1 MIGYSL
7 RVFLCVIGLSFF
19 THHSALANTP
29 SRYIELE
36 DIKLQRK
43 PCQSGYEP
51 ISLSTAMMYQQ
62 RLAAKMGEWQ
72 LTNIEDGLIIMGP
85 GHKGNIKIAN
95 RLAYTSWCIESDKKN
110 TYQADVSLP
119 LTLKAPNRQKLEW
132 LMVNSK
138 EFYEPLAELAN
149 LLGYAW
155 SGGVDGR
162 QSGEDMVTSVYD
174 RGVYQ
179 IKSDAIGFGMPCN
192 GYRCDDRLVIDI
204 TNLSYQLLPST
215 VAQRDSTDEAQ
226 EILGVRRATVTN
238 ESDINQQYRVTFSYK
253 KQTSW
258 KFKSSINFEQ
268 AVSVKS
274 DFTLPF
280 IGESEVEVSFSAG
293 QSWGEENS
301 GAASELVTDTIV
313 VNVPPK
319 RRQEVLMTIYKTSKV
334 YPYKGQARVSYD
346 LGLYGFLSYS
356 GNADIEHP
364 INRPHKYYQ
373 WEIGRKTSGGN
384 NLGDQFE
391 NRNLPLQDHTWDWPW
406 VVNSF
411 GLPYAQA
418 VIDAIERPIVTEVG
432 GDLSLQSVYGADV
445 YYGETEDLESS
456 NRVRRS
462 LDNASEWKVINTFD
476 ALPYVNVEV
485 ERL

>member
-1 MIGYSL
+1 MRDYSL
-7 RVFLCVIGLSFF
+7 RVLLCVVPLILFI
-19 THHSALANTP
+19 HKNALANTP
-29 SRYIELE
+29 SRYIEIE
-36 DIKLQRK
+36 DIKLQRR
-43 PCQSGYEP
+43 PCLSGYEP

-62 RLAAKMGEWQ
+62 RLVDKMREWQ
-72 LTNIEDGLIIMGP
+72 LTNIENGLIIMGP

-95 RLAYTSWCIESDKKN
+95 QLAYESWCIESNKKN
-110 TYQADVSLP
+110 VYQADVSLP
-119 LTLKAPNRQKLEW
+119 LKLKAPNKQKLEW

-138 EFYEPLAELAN
+138 EFYEPLAQFAN

-162 QSGEDMVTSVYD
+162 QSGDDMVTSLYD
-174 RGVYQ
+174 RGVYH
-179 IKSDAIGFGMPCN
+179 IKSDAIGFGMPCY
-192 GYRCDDRLVIDI
+192 GYRCDDRLIIDI
-204 TNLSYQLLPST
+204 TNFSYQLLPNT
-215 VAQRDSTDEAQ
+215 VAQIDSTGEEQ

-238 ESDINQQYRVTFSYK
+238 ESEVNQQYRVTFSYK

-258 KFKSSINFEQ
+258 KFKSSISFEQ

-274 DFTLPF
+274 NFILPF

-334 YPYKGQARVSYD
+334 YPYKGQARVGYD
-346 LGLYGFLSYS
+346 LGLYGFLSYT
-356 GNADIEHP
+356 GNADIDHP
-364 INRPHKYYQ
+364 THRPYKYYQ
-373 WEIGRKTSGGN
+373 WEIGRKTPGGN

-391 NRNLPLQDHTWDWPW
+391 NRNLPLQEYTWDWPW

-411 GLPYAQA
+411 GLPYTQA
-418 VIDAIERPIVTEVG
+418 VIDAIQRPIMTEIG
-432 GDLSLQSVYGADV
+432 GALSLQSIYGADV
-445 YYGETEDLESS
+445 YYGETVDLESS

-462 LDNASEWKVINTFD
+462 LDNLSEWKVINTFD
-476 ALPYVNVEV
+476 ELPYIKVEV